1 MQKVNDDEGGLRMS
15 LSITWLIVLV
25 VCLVVEFSTLGLTS
39 IWFAGGALLS
49 MIIALIGGPLWLQIL
64 VFLVAS
70 IVLLFFTRPV
80 ATKYFNK
87 NRTKTNVNSIA
98 GRQAIVTETIDN
110 LKGMGQIVTN
120 GMEWTA
126 RCLDDSVIEE
136 GAVVTIEKIEG
147 VKAIVKMKK
156 EGE

>member
-1 MQKVNDDEGGLRMS
+1 MS
-15 LSITWLIVLV
+15 LSITWLVVLI
-25 VCLVVEFSTLGLTS
+25 VCLVVEFSTMELTS

-49 MIIALIGGPLWLQIL
+49 MIIALIGGPLWLQVL
-64 VFLVAS
+64 VFLVVS
-70 IVLLFFTRPV
+70 IVLLIFTRPV
-80 ATKYFNK
+80 AAKYFNK
-87 NRTKTNVNSIA
+87 NRTKTNVDSIA

-126 RCLDDSVIEE
+126 RSLDDSVIEE

>member
-1 MQKVNDDEGGLRMS
+1 MS
-15 LSITWLIVLV
+15 LSITWLVVLI
-25 VCLVVEFSTLGLTS
+25 VCLVVEFSTMGLTS

-49 MIIALIGGPLWLQIL
+49 MIIALIGGPLWLQAL
-64 VFLVAS
+64 VFLVVS
-70 IVLLFFTRPV
+70 IVLLIFTRPV
-80 ATKYFNK
+80 AAKYFNK
-87 NRTKTNVNSIA
+87 NRTKTNVESIA
-98 GRQAIVTETIDN
+98 GRQAIVTEKIDN
-110 LKGMGQIVTN
+110 LQGVGQIVTN

-126 RCLDDSVIEE
+126 RSLDDSVIEE

>member
-1 MQKVNDDEGGLRMS
+1 MS
-15 LSITWLIVLV
+15 LSITWLVVLI
-25 VCLVVEFSTLGLTS
+25 VCLVVEFSTMGLTS

-49 MIIALIGGPLWLQIL
+49 MIIALIGGPLWLQAL
-64 VFLVAS
+64 VFLVVS
-70 IVLLFFTRPV
+70 IVLLIFTRPV
-80 ATKYFNK
+80 AAKYFNK
-87 NRTKTNVNSIA
+87 NRTKTNVDSIA
-98 GRQAIVTETIDN
+98 GRQAIVTEKIDN
-110 LKGMGQIVTN
+110 LQGVGQIVTN

-126 RCLDDSVIEE
+126 RSLDDSVIEE

>member
-1 MQKVNDDEGGLRMS
+1 MQMVNDDEGGLRMS

-49 MIIALIGGPLWLQIL
+49 MIIALIDGPLWLQIL

-70 IVLLFFTRPV
+70 IVLLIFTRPV

-126 RCLDDSVIEE
+126 RSLDDSVIEE